1 MAGQRFL
8 VPYVRV
14 RLLPPLPLR
23 FRSAYVAPSSSGLG
37 RRPLKAEVEGSNPFG
52 ATKEQ
57 QARAFALAFFFSLR
71 RLLAYRTKRG
81 FSLPAVF
88 CFMSQVSKLA
98 VRELDSSRSL
108 RGAKPVRVS
117 LACGVI
123 GENGYPNP
131 ANFAAVVL
139 VWNSALLRKVVEERT
154 LLVGNLLIDDGIE
167 RSRKGLADFR
177 PVGNS
182 QCHDVAPIDSE
193 AL

>member
-1 MAGQRFL
+1 
-8 VPYVRV
+8 
-14 RLLPPLPLR
+14 
-23 FRSAYVAPSSSGLG
+23 
-37 RRPLKAEVEGSNPFG
+37 
-52 ATKEQ
+52 
-57 QARAFALAFFFSLR
+57 
-71 RLLAYRTKRG
+71 
-81 FSLPAVF
+81 
-88 CFMSQVSKLA
+88 MSQESKLA
-98 VRELDSSRSL
+98 VREPDSSRSL

-139 VWNSALLRKVVEERT
+139 AWDSVLLRKVVEDCI
-154 LLVGNLLIDDGIE
+154 LLVGNLLVDDGIE
-167 RSRKGLADFR
+167 CLREGLADFR

>member
-1 MAGQRFL
+1 MLSCACALQNSKRRTGSKLGCRLMAGQRFL

-14 RLLPPLPLR
+14 RLLPPQPLR

-123 GENGYPNP
+123 GEMGTQPCK
-131 ANFAAVVL
+131 FRC
-139 VWNSALLRKVVEERT
+139 S
-154 LLVGNLLIDDGIE
+154 
-167 RSRKGLADFR
+167 RSRMGFRATSKGSR
-177 PVGNS
+177 GVHSSRWEPS
-182 QCHDVAPIDSE
+182 RR
-193 AL
+193 